1 MFFYEASSFNS
12 NLSNWNTAAVTDMR
26 LMFFKASLFNSDL
39 SEWNTTAVITITH
52 MFHGALSFDGDVD
65 FILHVP
71 RIPLASSS
79 IRSSS
84 VRP

>member
-1 MFFYEASSFNS
+1 M
-12 NLSNWNTAAVTDMR
+12 SNWNTAAVTDMR

-65 FILHVP
+65 FILP

-79 IRSSS
+79 SRSSS